1 MRSGSRTW
9 KPEYLRRG
17 LARGMPTINKE
28 VASISYIVVL
38 KDFMSTIQASSSPQ
52 TEKPQPPARAAT
64 VLKPEA
70 KEVFFRCGTRNGIGS
85 AQALGLP
92 QLLAPLVAHTGR
104 IFHAQSR
111 IAVSES
117 LE

>member
-1 MRSGSRTW
+1 
-9 KPEYLRRG
+9 
-17 LARGMPTINKE
+17 
-28 VASISYIVVL
+28 
-38 KDFMSTIQASSSPQ
+38 MSTIQASSSPQ
-52 TEKPQPPARAAT
+52 TEKPQPPARAVT

-70 KEVFFRCGTRNGIGS
+70 KEVFFRCGARNGIDS